1 MKSSRPII
9 PTSYSTLFG
18 LQEAVKDQSEGL
30 GWSNFMLGR
39 WSPKWQQV
47 QKQYLTS
54 FRSRKSSLRWA
65 ASIIHK
71 LLMTV
76 WNIWDFRNNIN
87 QGKNGIEY
95 VRKKR
100 ERCKT
105 IQEEY
110 TKGTTGLLPS
120 AHHLIYSY
128 YRKTLFESPP
138 GKQRDWIHSVQQ
150 ARVDFQNGFVRPPVV
165 PKEKRNLLVDWL
177 NSEADDILTELPTR
191 RQIACTI
198 PIVSGRRY

>member
-1 MKSSRPII
+1 
-9 PTSYSTLFG
+9 
-18 LQEAVKDQSEGL
+18 
-30 GWSNFMLGR
+30 MLGR
-39 WSPKWQQV
+39 WSPKWQNV
-47 QKQYLTS
+47 QKKYLTS

-120 AHHLIYSY
+120 AHHLIYTY
-128 YRKTLFESPP
+128 YWKTLFELPP
-138 GKQRDWIHSVQQ
+138 GKQRNWIHSVQQ

-177 NSEADDILTELPTR
+177 NSEANDILTALPTR